1 MCEWEREPRLECG
14 GVSERVSE
22 RVSDELLGK
31 EIIMEED
38 VNEKKKTQSKETVVE
53 RRIIY
58 AWKVP
63 RTGLE
68 LVLAGDENE

>member
-1 MCEWEREPRLECG
+1 M
-14 GVSERVSE
+14 
-22 RVSDELLGK
+22 
-31 EIIMEED
+31 
-38 VNEKKKTQSKETVVE
+38 KKKTQSKETVVE